1 MRGAPGPLVLLDIDG
16 TLLVGPNAVH
26 HAAIVGGLEQ
36 VYGLDLDGFRF
47 LTLKPWGKTDLQ
59 IAYDCLSHHRVAEV
73 RQEELIDEWA
83 ERAAAIHEELAVD
96 GEAPLAAPGAH
107 AALARLH
114 ERGAR
119 LGLVTGNLR
128 DIALRKL
135 ALAGLGELLHDAPGG
150 FGSDHRDRAALVT
163 LARERAGAPG
173 PAWDRAATVI
183 VGDTPRDIAC
193 ARAGEVHVVAVTTGP
208 FSAGELTGAD
218 AVVHALEDLE
228 AAMEGLG
235 LLPAR

>member
-1 MRGAPGPLVLLDIDG
+1 MAPATGPLVLLDIDG

-26 HAAIVGGLEQ
+26 HAAIVAGLEE

-47 LTLKPWGKTDLQ
+47 LTLEPWGKTDLQ
-59 IAYDCLSHHRVAEV
+59 IAHDCLTHHRVAVV
-73 RQEELIDEWA
+73 RQQQLIADWA
-83 ERAAAIHEELAVD
+83 ARAAAIHEELAAD

-107 AALARLH
+107 DALARLRD
-114 ERGAR
+114 RGAR

-128 DIALRKL
+128 GIAMRKL
-135 ALAGLGELLHDAPGG
+135 ALAGLGDLLEGAPGG

-173 PAWDRAATVI
+173 PPWDREATVI

-193 ARAGEVHVVAVTTGP
+193 ARVDRVHVVAVTTGP
-208 FSAGELTGAD
+208 FSAGELAGAD
-218 AVVHALEDLE
+218 AVVHALEELE
-228 AAMEGLG
+228 ETLERLG
-235 LLPAR
+235 LL